1 MPEEISPGCKK
12 ENNMKKIRKIKKILK
27 SKPTIE
33 GAGVHLNRAFGF
45 YHVPQLDPF
54 LLLDDF
60 RSDDPDHYLP
70 GFPWH
75 PHRGIETITYML
87 DGYVEHGDSM
97 GNSGVITPGDV
108 QWMTAGSGVIHQ
120 EMPKGDKKGR
130 MGGFQLWANLPA
142 RQKMMGPRYRDVK
155 KDTIPEIKRKDGTV
169 IKIVAGK
176 VDGVQGPVRDIVI
189 NPEYLDVSVPAGT
202 AFIHSVKSDHTV
214 FAYIIDGQ
222 AYFDKGKDSF
232 AYEIEG
238 ANYFDF
244 NRECL
249 MGSESVVLY
258 EQGDDINVNTVEEP
272 VRFLLISGKP
282 LNEPVAWYGPI
293 VMNTQEELK
302 QAFEEYNNGTFIKE
316 HQQVK
321 AKMV

>member
-1 MPEEISPGCKK
+1 
-12 ENNMKKIRKIKKILK
+12 MKTVRRIKKILK

-33 GAGVHLNRAFGF
+33 GAGVHLHRAFGF

-155 KDTIPEIKRKDGTV
+155 QDTIPEIKRKDGTA

-189 NPEYLDVSVPAGT
+189 DPEYLDVSVPAGT
-202 AFIHSVKSDHTV
+202 TFVHAVRPDHML
-214 FAYIIDGQ
+214 FAYVVDGQ

-232 AYEIEG
+232 AYEVEG

-244 NRECL
+244 NRDCL
-249 MGSESVVLY
+249 IDSESVVLY
-258 EQGDDINVNTVEEP
+258 EQGDEINVNTTEEP

-293 VMNTQEELK
+293 VMNTKEELK
-302 QAFEEYNNGTFIKE
+302 QAFQEYNDGTFIK
-316 HQQVK
+316 
-321 AKMV
+321 